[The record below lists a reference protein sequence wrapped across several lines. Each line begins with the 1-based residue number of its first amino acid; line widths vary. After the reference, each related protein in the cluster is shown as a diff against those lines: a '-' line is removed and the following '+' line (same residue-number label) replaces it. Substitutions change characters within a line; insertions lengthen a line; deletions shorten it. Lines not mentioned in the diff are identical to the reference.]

1 MSDYCG
7 VKVESTSSATS
18 APSAAVRCRGEEIG
32 HVTTA
37 EHNSQMLSL
46 GGVRHL
52 TEGGKRKGAVVRETL
67 LALLNGRPI
76 ELEVEDRARLLVQ
89 AGMARRRSRS
99 MSSGPRNALGLAGTV
114 VRSRDPQSP
123 AALIPSKLW
132 MLGWRRGATRDFRYG
147 RVSPMRCDGWDGP

>member
-46 GGVRHL
+46 GGVRHR
-52 TEGGKRKGAVVRETL
+52 TEGGKRKGAVVLEAL
-67 LALLNGRPI
+67 LALLNGWPI

-99 MSSGPRNALGLAGTV
+99 HP
-114 VRSRDPQSP
+114 RSR
-123 AALIPSKLW
+123 
-132 MLGWRRGATRDFRYG
+132 
-147 RVSPMRCDGWDGP
+147 